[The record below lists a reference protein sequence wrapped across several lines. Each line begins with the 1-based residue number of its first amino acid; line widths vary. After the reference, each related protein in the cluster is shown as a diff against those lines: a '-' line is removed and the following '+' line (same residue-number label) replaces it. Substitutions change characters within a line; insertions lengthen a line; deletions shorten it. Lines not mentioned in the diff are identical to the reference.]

1 MTAFNIVV
9 DDSADLLA
17 DHNPFVSGRIV
28 RRTGDFERILS
39 VKRRE
44 WKPEQI
50 VRVQELLTERFVTAL
65 GRREGAKLLPIQGM
79 VLAESYTQNGIFAG
93 VGVGH
98 GKTLMSCLAPAM
110 LEAKRPLM
118 FVKANLREKTIKDL
132 REYRRHWEIPD
143 FALVNYEQLSNANFA
158 DTLERVN
165 PDLIIADEA
174 HALKNSKA
182 ARTRRFL
189 RFMKEARETK
199 FMALSGTMARNS
211 LRDYWALICLALR
224 HDSPLPIPWTD
235 LQDWADALDANVKD
249 HKRADPGVLVELCPP
264 SLRKPGMSPLVLART
279 GFQNRLRVTPGVI
292 ITTTGSA
299 DCSIIIE
306 KRELEVPQ
314 KVEES
319 LDNLRNTWE
328 TPNGD
333 FIEWAIELYRIGR
346 EISSGFFARW
356 DPPAPKPWL
365 GPRREWHRFVRDV
378 LKENMPG
385 LDSPL
390 QVAREFSD
398 EDVYLKW
405 RAVRDTF
412 KIHSVPNWISDYVI
426 RDATEWLAEHSQIVW
441 VEHPC
446 VGIAIANA
454 AGVPYFGAG
463 VEASKRIIDHEGA
476 CVASIAAHGTGKNL
490 QRYSRALITSCPPSA
505 ATWEQ
510 LMGRL
515 HRTGQKADEV
525 VFELYAQT
533 PEMQDSFDKSLREAI
548 FVRDTTGDAQKL
560 IYADKVNL

>member
-292 ITTTGSA
+292 LTTTGSA
-299 DCSIIIE
+299 DCSLILI
-306 KRELEVPQ
+306 KQDLEVP
-314 KVEES
+314 
-319 LDNLRNTWE
+319 DNVQEALQTLRDTWE
-328 TPNGD
+328 APNGD
-333 FIEWAIELYRIGR
+333 LIEWAIELWRYGR
-346 EISSGFFARW
+346 EIANGFYSIW
-356 DPPAPKPWL
+356 DPEAPSPWYNA
-365 GPRREWHRFVRDV
+365 RRDWHRFVRDV

-398 EDVYLKW
+398 EDVYQKW
-405 RAVRDTF
+405 RNIRDTF
-412 KIHSVPNWISDYVI
+412 KPHSKPVWLSDYVVQH
-426 RDATEWLAEHSQIVW
+426 ATDWLREGPGIAW

-446 VGIAIANA
+446 VGWAIANMS
-454 AGVPYFGAG
+454 GFPYYGAG
-463 VEASKRIIDHEGA
+463 PDANKAILDEKGPCIV
-476 CVASIAAHGTGKNL
+476 SIKAHGTGKNL
-490 QRYSRALITSCPPSA
+490 QHYSRNLITSCIPDA

-510 LMGRL
+510 LLGRT

-525 VFELYAQT
+525 TADVIIQCE
-533 PEMQDSFDKSLREAI
+533 EMDDSFDKALREAKFI
-548 FVRDTTGDAQKL
+548 KEMHGETQKL
-560 IYADKVNL
+560 LFADKVGF